1 MLNIFGFKIYHF
13 PFTLFP
19 EKNLR
24 AEGQLFGINHKH
36 YSGHY
41 FVGLRPED
49 IGIYGKIDDD
59 HVPFMERGMDRGFK
73 MFSFNS
79 YAISKLS

>member
-1 MLNIFGFKIYHF
+1 MSDEKMDLATDPNFN
-13 PFTLFP
+13 TLLLFFFI

-24 AEGQLFGINHKH
+24 AEGQLFGVNNRH

-41 FVGLRPED
+41 FTGQRPED

-59 HVPFMERGMDRGFK
+59 HVPFLQRGIF
-73 MFSFNS
+73 FSSLVRF
-79 YAISKLS
+79 YK